1 MSTGHTQVKTQYGL
15 PHILILC
22 VPMVENKDYNL
33 YNLSSEVWQHKKTG
47 GKIGNETSTWS
58 SCFTNEY

>member
-1 MSTGHTQVKTQYGL
+1 
-15 PHILILC
+15 
-22 VPMVENKDYNL
+22 MVENKDYNL